1 MKKSSKVISS
11 LLVGGMI
18 LLNTANVFAVET
30 NSVIKE
36 KILAGNT
43 RYESAIAV
51 SESGWTS
58 ADNVIL
64 VNGTSLV
71 DALSATPF
79 AKVKNAP
86 ILLTQKDGLNE
97 NTKQEIKRLNAKN
110 VYVIGGE
117 GVISAKVI
125 EDIKGLGLKSERVW
139 GNDRFET
146 SLNIAKQLNTKSV
159 AIVNGLNGRLADAM
173 SIASP
178 AARDNM
184 AIIVTD
190 GKDSNN
196 AEKFIKE
203 NNINNSY
210 IIGGQTVVS
219 NEVENKLNSKRLHG
233 QNRLETNGEVLKE
246 FYTNKEIEN
255 IYVAKDGASREME
268 LVDALSAGALAAR
281 ENNPVMLVGN
291 EVSDSQKEFL
301 VGKEIK
307 NTVKVGYG
315 VNDGTIQELYNVLN
329 VLKIV
334 EVKDAKEFEKAVKK
348 AKDGDLIKFDAK
360 TEVKE
365 NLKISTNKDVT
376 VELNGV
382 YSGLIEVNMKNGDL
396 INNGKILNKITINDV
411 KEKTFINN
419 GQVEEIIVKDNN
431 GASIVNKDT
440 AKINKIKIED
450 NSKINLTGSIKEVK
464 VTGENSKVNLSQKGS
479 VESLLVEGERNNITI
494 GKDYS
499 ISLMKVNKDVKKSNI
514 KNEGTINKAIVE
526 SKDKNVE
533 IDNLNGH
540 IINVEGN
547 KNSIV
552 KGSENVGD
560 KKPSNQGG
568 SSSQTP
574 GDNNK
579 PGDNSKP
586 VDNNK
591 PGNNNS
597 SDNSSVKASL
607 IDKSKSSIREVQYV
621 YYAVVKLEKGTINN
635 SKFYINGQEV
645 KASKVN
651 TEGTIVKIELEDGNK
666 KELKVVQG
674 DKEDTITLRF
684 RR

>member
-97 NTKQEIKRLNAKN
+97 NTKQEIKRLNAKK

-560 KKPSNQGG
+560 KKPSNQGD